1 LQPAYGKPDNSFFG
15 KILAV
20 KAAMKSSL
28 IWLLLGFFCPL
39 LLLAQNDSVPPD
51 QIDVKLLQ
59 QQQCMQSARHLE
71 RLTASHPLQSSDS
84 LVAALVDYERQCGTG
99 EASSRLNLLLLLAEG
114 RLPEE
119 LLQDYYDR
127 YLTKYYDRRTAAL
140 WGDPEEMYADHQGY
154 FEFLPL
160 LGNFDRFTQRWASAL
175 LDSQPNPS
183 DGRLLC
189 LLFSGA
195 YGDFGE
201 ERSQFTYR
209 NSFTSRYFKDKYG
222 LVYGWEIEKE
232 IRLGAWQP
240 LGLSSNFYH
249 PSPLLYFNVGIPLK
263 NPWII
268 DVGGGLLFPQHKQL
282 LQVAADSLTTAK
294 TNVGLQ
300 FAASLRYRINQQAK
314 WRLSAYSGIGYTNLF
329 TNQTRSPR
337 EEYDEPRPY
346 SVGALDLF
354 AGLQCHRMWGERRAL
369 GVFVEVHHAAFGFDP
384 VLLSQ
389 LSAAYLQ
396 WGLSYRF
403 W

>member
-1 LQPAYGKPDNSFFG
+1 
-15 KILAV
+15 
-20 KAAMKSSL
+20 MKSSL
-28 IWLLLGFFCPL
+28 IWLLLGFFSPL
-39 LLLAQNDSVPPD
+39 VLLAQNDSLPPD
-51 QIDVKLLQ
+51 QQDEKLLQ
-59 QQQCMQSARHLE
+59 QQQCMRSARHLE
-71 RLTASHPLQSSDS
+71 RITANHPLQSSDS
-84 LVAALVDYERQCGTG
+84 LVAALVAYERLCGTG
-99 EASSRLNLLLLLAEG
+99 EANARLNLLLLLAEG

-119 LLQDYYDR
+119 LLQAYYDNH
-127 YLTKYYDRRTAAL
+127 LTKFYDRRTAAL
-140 WGDPEEMYADHQGY
+140 WADPETLFDQHQGY
-154 FEFLPL
+154 FEFIPL
-160 LGNFDRFTQRWASAL
+160 QGNFDRFTRSWALAL

-195 YGDFGE
+195 YGDFGQ
-201 ERSQFTYR
+201 ERSQFKYR
-209 NSFTSRYFKDKYG
+209 NSFTSRYFKEKYG
-222 LVYGWEIEKE
+222 LLYGWEIEKE

-240 LGLSSNFYH
+240 LGLSANFYH

-268 DVGGGLLFPQHKQL
+268 DVGGGLLLPQHKQL
-282 LQVAADSLTTAK
+282 LQIAADSLTTAK
-294 TNVGLQ
+294 TQIGLQ
-300 FAASLRYRINQQAK
+300 LAASLRYRITQNSR
-314 WRLSAYSGIGYTNLF
+314 WRLGAYAGMGYTNLF

-354 AGLQCHRMWGERRAL
+354 AGLQLHRMWGERRAIGL
-369 GVFVEVHHAAFGFDP
+369 FVEAHHAAFGFDP

-389 LSAAYLQ
+389 LSNAYLQ